1 VGGNT
6 ASKLISI
13 VSKSLKFEVD
23 VTVIVLAF
31 GSIPIVIP
39 RSFDGWLNLV
49 EKVTHLP
56 THKLGC
62 CIG

>member
-1 VGGNT
+1 MGGNT
-6 ASKLISI
+6 VSKLISI
-13 VSKSLKFEVD
+13 VRKSFKLEVD
-23 VTVIVLAF
+23 VTVIVLAL
-31 GSIPIVIP
+31 GSMPIVIP
-39 RSFDGWLNLV
+39 GSFDGWLNLV